1 MILKRV
7 IRHSIEQIN
16 FDASHV
22 QILIFTE
29 EMPTKGGEFME
40 DIPS

>member
-7 IRHSIEQIN
+7 VRHSIVQIN

-22 QILIFTE
+22 QILIFTG
-29 EMPTKGGEFME
+29 EMPTKGGEFVEEM
-40 DIPS
+40 PS